1 MSHAHP
7 HAMVTRQIVTAL
19 LRLPHADQRQF
30 MRAAVEF
37 LRRESFTD
45 VASIHDFITAPE
57 TAILPALRREELLGV
72 VLRAARDG
80 DVNALATATPQHS

>member
-1 MSHAHP
+1 MSHP

-19 LRLPHADQRQF
+19 LRLPHDQQRAF
-30 MRAAVEF
+30 MRTAVEF

-45 VASIHDFITAPE
+45 VASIHDFILAPDS
-57 TAILPALRREELLGV
+57 AILTAVRREELLGI

-80 DVNALATATPQHS
+80 DVTILAPATPQHS